1 MLTADRFLR
10 SGKVRDLYELPDR
23 RMLLVA
29 SDRISAFDVVLPT
42 EIPDKG
48 RVLTGLSRFWFAETD
63 GIIPHHLLDTDLAV
77 IRDAYEVATADGRD
91 DPPTAP
97 VLVGSFDE
105 WRGRVMICQNASVV
119 PVEAVVRGFL
129 AGSGWKEYREHG
141 TVCGI
146 PLPPGLRESDRLPQ
160 PIFTPATKAQQGEH
174 DENIDFDTMIEHIAH
189 DAAFA
194 PEVAGAVAE
203 VVRDRSIALYRYA
216 AAIAAR
222 AGILLADTK
231 FEFGLGM
238 GADLDGEPVGPLAEQ
253 IERRTRPPLGRRPDD
268 QNGRPIE
275 DQLILVDEALTPDS
289 SRFWDAATYEP
300 GRAQASFDKQFVR
313 DWLEAQP
320 WDKTAP
326 GPALPDDVV
335 AGTRAR
341 YVEAFERITGASFE
355 RYLAE
360 DVIAR

>member
-10 SGKVRDLYELPDR
+10 SGKVRDLYTLVDGR
-23 RMLLVA
+23 LLLVA

-48 RVLTGLSRFWFAETD
+48 RVLTGLTRFWFAETD
-63 GIIPHHLLDTDLAV
+63 GIVPNHLRATDVELLSMAEHLPGWAEIGPH
-77 IRDAYEVATADGRD
+77 D
-91 DPPTAP
+91 D
-97 VLVGSFDE
+97 
-105 WRGRVMICQNASVV
+105 WRGRVMICQNAIVV
-119 PVEAVVRGFL
+119 PIEAVVRGYL

-146 PLPPGLRESDRLPQ
+146 PLPAGLRECDRLPE
-160 PIFTPATKAQQGEH
+160 PIFTPATKAEQGQH
-174 DENIDFDTMIEHIAH
+174 DENIDFDQMIEHIGR

-194 PEVAGAVAE
+194 PESAAAIAE
-203 VVRDRSIALYRYA
+203 LVRDRSIALYRYA

-231 FEFGLGM
+231 FEFGIGM
-238 GADLDGEPVGPLAEQ
+238 DVEFDGEPDRAVGPAAEQ
-253 IERRTRPPLGRRPDD
+253 IERRTRPPLGRRPEHRTD
-268 QNGRPIE
+268 PSIE
-275 DQLILVDEALTPDS
+275 DKLILVDEALTPDS
-289 SRFWDAATYEP
+289 SRFWDAASYEP
-300 GRAQASFDKQFVR
+300 GRPQASFDKQFVR

-341 YVEAFERITGASFE
+341 YVAAFERITGASFE

-360 DVIAR
+360 DVIGR